1 MRNDGL
7 LLEAAKTFATPLY
20 VYDVDELRQRFDNLH
35 TAFDNRFSVSFAV
48 KSNPNTALLA
58 SMRDKVVT
66 FDVSSLAEAERALNA
81 GTPAEKITFSGPAK
95 KKAEIERAVALGIGE
110 LVIESLP
117 EAVHASKTAR
127 QLGLTQNILVRMNP
141 MNTPRDFGVN
151 MAGKPSQFGID
162 EEVLEDAIAALLELD
177 GLHLKGFHIYSGTNS
192 LNAEAIAENF
202 AIFTELFRKASDL
215 AGIAPEKLVFGSGF
229 GLPYLPSD
237 TALDIELLA
246 SLVNPMVDDFIAD
259 PRFANAD
266 LVLEMGRWLV
276 GPVGWLLSS
285 VVAAKHSRGTN
296 LRLCD
301 AGFNNHLAA
310 CGMMGSVI
318 RRNWRIYNISGP
330 DRPTEKYTLNGPLC
344 TTIDVLATNI
354 ELPQL
359 EVDDVIAIENSGAY
373 GLTASPTR
381 FISHPEPR
389 EVIVKNGEFSD
400 VTESL
405 LNHWGNTP
413 ERLTGIGVAR

>member
-1 MRNDGL
+1 MRNDAL

-20 VYDVDELRQRFDNLH
+20 VYDVDELRQRFDDLR

-58 SMRDKVVT
+58 SMRDKIVT

-81 GTPAEKITFSGPAK
+81 GAPAEKITFSGPAK
-95 KKAEIERAVALGIGE
+95 KKAEIEKAVALGIGE

-117 EAVHASKTAR
+117 EAVHASKTASE
-127 QLGLTQNILVRMNP
+127 LGVTQNILVRMNP

-162 EEVLEDAIAALLELD
+162 EEDLENAIATLLALD

-192 LNAEAIAENF
+192 LKAEAIAENF
-202 AIFTELFRKASDL
+202 SIFMDLFRKASDL
-215 AGIAPEKLVFGSGF
+215 AGIAPEKLIFGSGF
-229 GLPYLPSD
+229 GLPYLPGD
-237 TALDIELLA
+237 TPLDIGLLA

-318 RRNWRIYNISGP
+318 RRNWRIHNISGP

-354 ELPQL
+354 ELPRL

-389 EVIVKNGEFSD
+389 EVMVENQEFTD

-413 ERLTGIGVAR
+413 ERLTGIRVAQ